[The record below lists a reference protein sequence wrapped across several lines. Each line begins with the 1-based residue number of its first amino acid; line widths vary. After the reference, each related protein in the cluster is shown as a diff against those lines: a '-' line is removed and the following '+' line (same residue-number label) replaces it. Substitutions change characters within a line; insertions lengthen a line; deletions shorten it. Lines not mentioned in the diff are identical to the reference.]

1 MTLADHRALRA
12 RLGLTVGA
20 EARLLGVDTRTVERW
35 LAGTR
40 DIPPPAQRLLMLLDA
55 SHDRGPV
62 DVLTELTEMSA
73 S

>member
-1 MTLADHRALRA
+1 MTPANHRALRA

-40 DIPPPAQRLLMLLDA
+40 DIPPPAQRLLWLLDA
-55 SHDRGPV
+55 SHDRGRV
-62 DVLTELTEMSA
+62 DVLTDSRE
-73 S
+73 